1 MKLETNNPL
10 NEVLQFWFE
19 ELASEDWYS
28 GAKEVD
34 EQIHKRFG
42 DLHKQVVANE
52 FWRYRDNA
60 RSILAEVI
68 VLDQFSRQL
77 FRESGEAFVYDGQ
90 ALALAQQIIIGGYE
104 HDFSKAER
112 QFLYMP
118 FMHSESKAIHVEAIV
133 LFESLE
139 NEESLKYEKIHKDI
153 IDRFGR
159 YPHRNERIGR
169 VSTEAEKQYLEET
182 QESFF

>member
-1 MKLETNNPL
+1 MKIEKNNPL
-10 NEVLQFWFE
+10 NEVWRFWFE
-19 ELASEDWYS
+19 ELVPADWYS

-42 DLHKQVVANE
+42 ALHKQVAANE
-52 FWRYRDNA
+52 FWRYRDDV

-77 FRESGEAFVYDGQ
+77 FRESGEAFAYDAQ
-90 ALALAQQIIIGGYE
+90 ALVLAQQVIIGGHE
-104 HDFSKAER
+104 HIFSKAER

-118 FMHSESKAIHVEAIV
+118 FMHSESKAIHVEALV

-139 NEESLKYEKIHKDI
+139 SEESLKYEKIHKDI

-159 YPHRNERIGR
+159 YPHRNERLGR